1 MYCEKSPKCRWH
13 KKKRCHLQAHGTLRE
28 LLDILSTWTCPVKR
42 WEITTQTS
50 VLESLGEHSQELRK
64 VWNEISRIFAL
75 SIVLRPRDVCIVLRV
90 NGLGNLKLDSVNG
103 TCPSHVPLLAHPI
116 VSQIVTLSSTVCGPS
131 STTRMTMHW
140 PT

>member
-1 MYCEKSPKCRWH
+1 MYCEKSAVCGLH
-13 KKKRCHLQAHGTLRE
+13 GSDRCPVQTDGTLRE
-28 LLDILSTWTCPVKR
+28 LLDILSTWPCPVKL
-42 WEITTQTS
+42 WEITTQTP

-116 VSQIVTLSSTVCGPS
+116 VSQIVTLSSTVCGP
-131 STTRMTMHW
+131 R
-140 PT
+140 